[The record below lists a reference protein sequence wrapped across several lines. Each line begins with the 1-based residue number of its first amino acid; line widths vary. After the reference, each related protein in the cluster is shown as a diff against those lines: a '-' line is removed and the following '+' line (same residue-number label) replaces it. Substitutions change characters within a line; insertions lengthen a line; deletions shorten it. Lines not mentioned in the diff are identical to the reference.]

1 MTGLTRPLLP
11 PQMLFVFS
19 SHFFVVFSPLM
30 PRDDPSFLQNLVSDN
45 DPISLCGGG
54 GVGGRAEEGEG
65 LMMRRAT

>member
-1 MTGLTRPLLP
+1 M
-11 PQMLFVFS
+11 
-19 SHFFVVFSPLM
+19 M